1 MATVRFNK
9 GLIDRIVKQATA
21 KMEPAVSKARG
32 TKPDNSWGQ
41 RIYDIL
47 FHEAKPILAQVPAG
61 WLRHTE
67 QIEIEIEIG
76 EVGVRHCG
84 MTFEFATPQPWP
96 HEFIESEL
104 ARKRWSY
111 GNMLFLKDHLV
122 WGEFHAEVTAYHQRV
137 QEAVKRRDEFGDAV
151 EKICTT
157 YSTLA
162 PALKAW
168 PPLWE
173 LVPEDVKDKHREV
186 KEREKKEVVLDVDIG
201 KLTALSTAAKFGL

>member
-1 MATVRFNK
+1 MATVRFSK
-9 GLIDRIVKQATA
+9 ELIDRIVKQATA
-21 KMEPAVSKARG
+21 KMEPPVQKAREA
-32 TKPDNSWGQ
+32 KPDNSWGQ

-47 FHEAKPILAQVPAG
+47 FLEAKPFIAQAPAG
-61 WLRHTE
+61 WLKHVK
-67 QIEIEIEIG
+67 QIEIN
-76 EVGVRHCG
+76 EVAGRHCG

-96 HEFIESEL
+96 YEFIESEL
-104 ARKRWSY
+104 ARKRSSY
-111 GNMLFLKDHLV
+111 GDSIALKDHLV

-137 QEAVKRRDEFGDAV
+137 QEAAKRRDEFVDAV
-151 EKICTT
+151 KKICNT

-173 LVPEDVKDKHREV
+173 LVPEDVKDKHHEI
-186 KEREKKEVVLDVDIG
+186 KEREKKEVVLEVDIG

>member
-1 MATVRFNK
+1 MATVRFSK
-9 GLIDRIVKQATA
+9 ELIERIEKQAKA
-21 KMEPAVSKARG
+21 KMEPPVQRARE
-32 TKPDNSWGQ
+32 TKPDASWGQ

-47 FHEAKPILAQVPAG
+47 FLEAKPFIAQAPAG
-61 WLRHTE
+61 WLKHVK
-67 QIEIEIEIG
+67 QIEINDVAG
-76 EVGVRHCG
+76 RHCG

-96 HEFIESEL
+96 YEFVESEL
-104 ARKRWSY
+104 ARKRSSY
-111 GNMLFLKDHLV
+111 GDGLSLKDHLV

-137 QEAVKRRDEFGDAV
+137 QEAAKRRDEFVDAV
-151 EKICTT
+151 KKICNT

-173 LVPEDVKDKHREV
+173 LVPEDVKDKHREI
-186 KEREKKEVVLDVDIG
+186 KEREKKEVVLEVDLG